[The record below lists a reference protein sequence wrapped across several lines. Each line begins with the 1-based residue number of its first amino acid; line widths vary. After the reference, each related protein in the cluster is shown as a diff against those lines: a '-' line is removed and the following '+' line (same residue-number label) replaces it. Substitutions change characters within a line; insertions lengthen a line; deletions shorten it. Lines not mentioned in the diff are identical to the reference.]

1 VLKLAQ
7 VTGILDQLRE
17 CPAGRLEIEPECD
30 GVGRARGHR
39 RIPGK
44 AKTSL
49 VRQVSRFNE
58 EQIIGV
64 LRQHEA
70 GAKIAASTPAA

>member
-1 VLKLAQ
+1 
-7 VTGILDQLRE
+7 
-17 CPAGRLEIEPECD
+17 
-30 GVGRARGHR
+30 
-39 RIPGK
+39 
-44 AKTSL
+44 

-70 GAKIAASTPAA
+70 GAKIAASTPAARPSNQRFENASIKWSR